1 MIEER
6 LTALYRRAFGC
17 APSAMRALRGDG
29 SDRRIMRLDGHSGS
43 AIGIWG
49 ENIRENRAFLGFTRV
64 FAACGL
70 AVPAL
75 YAVDE
80 DERCYLEEDLGDTL
94 LFDWQ
99 AERREGDEFPPE
111 VFAMYARVLR
121 ELPRFQIDAAEQ
133 IDYGLCYQ
141 YPEFGEEAIRFDLR
155 YFREMFLE
163 QLFPEYEEAALER
176 DFSALTGMLLASER
190 RAFLYRDFQSR
201 NVMIT
206 GGAPRFI
213 DYQSGRRGA
222 LQYDVASLL
231 YDAKAR
237 IPEVHRRALIDG
249 YIEEVARRAPV
260 DRAEFLR
267 HFDAYALV
275 RVLQALGAFGNL
287 GLRKR
292 KPGFLSSIP
301 PALDNAVLLSAR
313 HPLAASVPALADVL
327 VRARASSSLL
337 ARTLE
342 PSSEIPRS

>member
-1 MIEER
+1 MIGER
-6 LTALYRRAFGC
+6 LSALYLCAFGC
-17 APSAMRALRGDG
+17 EPSALSALRGDG
-29 SDRRIMRLDGHSGS
+29 SDRRITRLEGAAGS

-49 ENIRENRAFLGFTRV
+49 DNIAENRAFLGFTRT

-70 AVPAL
+70 CVPAI

-99 AERREGDEFPPE
+99 AERRVGEEFPPE

-121 ELPRFQIDAAEQ
+121 ELPRFQLDAAER

-141 YPEFGEEAIRFDLR
+141 YPEFGEESISFDLR
-155 YFREMFLE
+155 YFREMFLD
-163 QLFPEYEEAALER
+163 QLFPEYDAGDVER
-176 DFSALTGMLLASER
+176 EFATLTAMLLAAER
-190 RAFLYRDFQSR
+190 RHFLYRDFQSR

-206 GGAPRFI
+206 RGAPRFI

-237 IPEVHRRALIDG
+237 IPESDRRALIDG
-249 YIEEVARRAPV
+249 YIEEASLRAPV
-260 DRAEFLR
+260 DHAEFLR

-301 PALDNAVLLSAR
+301 PALDNAVLLTAR
-313 HPLAASVPALADVL
+313 NPLATALPALADVL
-327 VRARASSSLL
+327 VRARVSSALL

-342 PSSEIPRS
+342 PSMEITRS